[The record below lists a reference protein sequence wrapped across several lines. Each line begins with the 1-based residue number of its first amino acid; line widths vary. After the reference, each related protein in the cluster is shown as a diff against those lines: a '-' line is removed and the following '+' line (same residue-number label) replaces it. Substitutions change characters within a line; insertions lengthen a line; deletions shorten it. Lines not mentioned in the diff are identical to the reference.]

1 MRISVGLHARE
12 LGPNV
17 DGLIFR
23 VTKKK
28 ALLGREAVGVLCGC
42 LAMQRFLESGVG
54 EFHAAKVRDATPLD
68 QLPVFMQALL
78 DFIPIELFNNAFAAF
93 LKTLQVFRRPPILKI
108 AARIELRA
116 LIVEAVS
123 DFVADNRP
131 DAAIVVRI
139 VTLGIVERRLQ
150 YSGREND
157 FVKLRVVVGVDS
169 GRSFAPLAAVNRFP
183 NLSQVATVFKLAGTK
198 HVHL

>member
-1 MRISVGLHARE
+1 MRISVGLQARE

-17 DGLIFR
+17 DRPIFR

-28 ALLGREAVGVLCGC
+28 ALLGREAVGVLCGW
-42 LAMQRFLESGVG
+42 LAMQRFLERRVC
-54 EFHAAKVRDATPLD
+54 EFHAAQVRDALSLD
-68 QLPVFMQALL
+68 QLAIFMQAFL
-78 DFIPIELFNNAFAAF
+78 DFIPIELFHNTFAAF
-93 LKTLQVFRRPPILKI
+93 LKTLHVFRSPPILKI

-123 DFVADNRP
+123 DFVADDRP

-150 YSGREND
+150 YSGWEND
-157 FVKLRVVVGVDS
+157 FVELWVVVGVDS
-169 GRSFAPLAAVNRFP
+169 GRGFAPLAAVNRFP
-183 NLSQVATVFKLAGTK
+183 DLRKVTSVFKLRGTK
-198 HVHL
+198 

>member
-1 MRISVGLHARE
+1 MRISVGLQARE

-17 DGLIFR
+17 DGQIFR

-28 ALLGREAVGVLCGC
+28 ALLGREAVGVFCGW
-42 LAMQRFLESGVG
+42 LAMQRFLERRVR
-54 EFHAAKVRDATPLD
+54 ELHTAKVRDALTLD

-78 DFIPIELFNNAFAAF
+78 DFIPIELFHNAFAAF

-116 LIVEAVS
+116 LIVEAAS
-123 DFVADNRP
+123 DFVANDRP

-139 VTLGIVERRLQ
+139 VTPGIVKRRLQ
-150 YSGREND
+150 YSSRASD
-157 FVKLRVVVGVDS
+157 F
-169 GRSFAPLAAVNRFP
+169 
-183 NLSQVATVFKLAGTK
+183 
-198 HVHL
+198 